1 MKYIYNGKTYANEY
15 VSCEVVWCS
24 DKAMVVRAT
33 NEGKKTTDEVFV
45 DYFMYRGEAD
55 LMNSLSV
62 EPVELNGTKDI
73 KGKALYLYNKAR
85 LFIEYNLIDIS
96 LYVVMFLFVLLA
108 LFNLTKIESLTYS
121 MLAIVFCVIIYLN
134 KKNK

>member
-33 NEGKKTTDEVFV
+33 NEGKNTTDEVFV

-62 EPVELNGTKDI
+62 EPVELNGTQDI
-73 KGKALYLYNKAR
+73 KGKALYLYNKVR

>member
-33 NEGKKTTDEVFV
+33 NEGKNTTDEVFV

-62 EPVELNGTKDI
+62 EPVELNGTQDI

>member
-33 NEGKKTTDEVFV
+33 NEGKNTTDEVFV

-62 EPVELNGTKDI
+62 EPVELNGTQDI

-121 MLAIVFCVIIYLN
+121 MLSIVFCVIIYLN

>member
-33 NEGKKTTDEVFV
+33 NEGKNTTDEVFV

-62 EPVELNGTKDI
+62 EPVELNGTQNI

>member
-33 NEGKKTTDEVFV
+33 NEGKNTTDEVFV

-55 LMNSLSV
+55 LKNSLSV
-62 EPVELNGTKDI
+62 EPVELNGK
-73 KGKALYLYNKAR
+73 KHMKSKALYLYNTAR